1 MKLLRNLYLY
11 SFVQALMFIVATTGF
26 ISPTPVYGEDSLWQA
41 LIGGKPTLYLR
52 YRFEHVDDENKN
64 KDANANTLRTAL
76 GYRTGLFYD
85 FGAYLELE
93 DVRHLGGDDFFDGV
107 NGKTQFP
114 TVIDPEDTEVNQ
126 AYLSYQGLDKT
137 VFRAGRQIITYRKAP
152 LHRFIGT
159 VLWRQN
165 WQTFDAFSVANQ
177 SLPET
182 TLSYAF
188 IWNSNRIFGED
199 NSLRSDTEMN
209 THLFNAQYTG
219 LAHAKMEA
227 YGYLIDN
234 QNEDEPGVDF
244 DELDS
249 TKTFGARVYGAP
261 PVTENIRVLYQ
272 AEYANQS
279 DFADGRRNPGDDRE
293 PNDSDYIHLQLGGSY
308 KILTA
313 KVDYERLSGDGTYG
327 FQTQLATGHAF
338 QGWADKFLKTPRD
351 GIQDLYFTV
360 SATAFGAKFMA
371 VYHEFW
377 SDNLD
382 YDYGSE
388 IDLLAT
394 YTFMKHYTVGLKY
407 ADYMA
412 DNNTQNTLRNG
423 GSLDKDIS
431 KFWAFA
437 QLQF

>member
-1 MKLLRNLYLY
+1 MVSL
-11 SFVQALMFIVATTGF
+11 A
-26 ISPTPVYGEDSLWQA
+26 SPAQVYGEDSLWQA
-41 LIGGKPTLYLR
+41 LVGGKPTLYLR
-52 YRFEHVDDENKN
+52 YRFEHVDDETKNKN
-64 KDANANTLRTAL
+64 ADANTLRTAL
-76 GYRTGLFYD
+76 GYRTGLFYGFD
-85 FGAYLELE
+85 AYLELE
-93 DVRHLGGDDFFDGV
+93 DVRHLGGSDFFDGV

-114 TVIDPEDTEVNQ
+114 AVIDPQDTEINQ
-126 AYLSYQGLDKT
+126 AFLSYQGLDKT
-137 VFRAGRQIITYRKAP
+137 VFKAGRQIITYRQAP

-165 WQTFDAFSVANQ
+165 WQTFDAFSVSNQ

-182 TLSYAF
+182 TLNYAF

-199 NSLRSDTEMN
+199 NPLRGDTEMN
-209 THLFNAQYTG
+209 THLLNAQYEG
-219 LAHAKMEA
+219 LAFAKLEA

-234 QNEDEPGVDF
+234 QNESKLGVDF
-244 DELDS
+244 SERDS

-261 PVTENIRVLYQ
+261 AVTENIAVLYE

-279 DFADGRRNPGDDRE
+279 DFANGLE
-293 PNDSDYIHLQLGGSY
+293 SNDADYIHLQLGSSY

-338 QGWADKFLKTPRD
+338 QGWADKFLRTPRD

-360 SATAFGAKFMA
+360 SAAVFGAKIAA
-371 VYHEFW
+371 VYHQFW
-377 SDNLD
+377 SDHLD

-394 YTFMKHYTVGLKY
+394 YTFMKRYTIGLKY

-412 DNNTQNTLRNG
+412 DGNAQNTARNG

-431 KFWAFA
+431 KFWAFV